1 MEIRNKSVYPK
12 SCDGFPLKTIYRF
25 LNVHVRTISFL
36 SGSVFIS
43 LWALL
48 RFFETGSTYDL
59 LGQQLLTRQWLS
71 GNMSHAVVGT
81 TNYLWKMLIFYA
93 PTDILPGSPRIK
105 LIVLTI
111 LINILTFILLV
122 LVLEKLCTEIGI
134 KVSSY
139 FYAGLIWLTL
149 IAGSVFWVQFTNSRN
164 LEVVGGVYLIYLGI
178 KLIHKLT
185 TKLAVGTLLLA
196 SILFFS
202 DPIQVYMTA
211 VPLLIY
217 AYVQSYS
224 TKVNIQR
231 PAWLTAILSIAY
243 LASKVITLAATH
255 IFSLQF
261 TRAPGLATITTY
273 SLSSW
278 FHNILDTGKSFIQ
291 LYDGGH
297 ELGRVVQ
304 LLDLL
309 LVGLSI
315 IYFIIWALKKRS
327 LRKVMWLVSI
337 VFVIDAVVYMAS
349 GQSYTGGTS
358 RYLIMTVPMLI
369 IIFGAVGTLRLL
381 RVFLALAVFAIFIN
395 GLVLTSTTIKAWGTR
410 FTGDQHL
417 VSAVK
422 YLNQQRYPYA
432 YASMDTAIPTSYYY
446 NPRTTVLPLS
456 CFNGVL
462 ARAYLFYGKEV
473 FIKAESTPTSLVPII
488 LDGGSIR
495 NYPNTCTK
503 YDVIKQFGNP
513 AGIQSTSYG
522 DEVLLYAPSSTLAA
536 LGSR

>member
-1 MEIRNKSVYPK
+1 
-12 SCDGFPLKTIYRF
+12 
-25 LNVHVRTISFL
+25 
-36 SGSVFIS
+36 
-43 LWALL
+43 
-48 RFFETGSTYDL
+48 
-59 LGQQLLTRQWLS
+59 
-71 GNMSHAVVGT
+71 MSHAVVGT